1 MIHARAKLTIFE
13 IALPEIVQQGMRDRK
28 WFQQV
33 QTFLHL
39 MNNILVSLA
48 VIMAKYK
55 IKETDVVIEGLTD
68 MTMKD
73 GSISSSENKYW
84 GELLI
89 MAKVRLQ

>member
-1 MIHARAKLTIFE
+1 MIHACAKLTIFE
-13 IALPEIVQQGMRDRK
+13 IALPEIVQQGMRDEE
-28 WFQQV
+28 WLQQV
-33 QTFLHL
+33 QTFLHS

-48 VIMAKYK
+48 VIMVKYE

-68 MTMKD
+68 MMVKE
-73 GSISSSENKYW
+73 GSISNSENKYL